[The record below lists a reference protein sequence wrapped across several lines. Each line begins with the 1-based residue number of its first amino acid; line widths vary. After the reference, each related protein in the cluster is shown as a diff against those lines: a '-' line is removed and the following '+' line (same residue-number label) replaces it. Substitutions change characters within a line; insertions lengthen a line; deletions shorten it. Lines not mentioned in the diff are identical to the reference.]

1 MINELE
7 PIPESSETPQE
18 VKIVPRDLTKVLKIG
33 IVLSTLEKKKMIS
46 FLKANQDVFT
56 WKHEDKLGIDRKIIQ
71 HRLNVNLEC
80 KPVQQKGRI
89 FAPERNKAITEEVQ
103 KLLEA
108 DFIKEVCYPDWL
120 ANVVMVKK
128 SNGKWRMCVN
138 FIDLNKAFPKD
149 SFPLPIIDQL
159 VDSTAEH
166 KLLSFMDAFFG
177 YN

>member
-46 FLKANQDVFT
+46 FLKANQDAFT
-56 WKHEDKLGIDRKIIQ
+56 WKHEDMPGIDRKIIQ
-71 HRLNVNLEC
+71 HHLNVNLEC

-149 SFPLPIIDQL
+149 SFPLPMIDQL
-159 VDSTAEH
+159 VDSTAGH
-166 KLLSFMDAFFG
+166 KLLSFMDAFSG